1 MTNESLLCIRRLL
14 EETQILARSGTKKD
28 QRAAINKLQSI
39 AALAATLA
47 LTLDCRRR

>member
-1 MTNESLLCIRRLL
+1 MNESLLCIRRLL
-14 EETQILARSGTKKD
+14 EEAHTLVQSGTKKD
-28 QRAAINKLQSI
+28 QRAAIRKLQSI